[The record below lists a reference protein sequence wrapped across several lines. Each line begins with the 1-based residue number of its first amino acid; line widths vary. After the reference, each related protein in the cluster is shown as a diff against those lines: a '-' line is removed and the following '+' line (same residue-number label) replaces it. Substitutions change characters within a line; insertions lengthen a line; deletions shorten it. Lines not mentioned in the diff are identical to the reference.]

1 MVAARWLP
9 LESYSLKLVFFLIY
23 YMDIKLLEKVSKKY
37 INTNKMEILELIINL
52 YLLYSDY
59 RKVFQ
64 IEFNKLNQ
72 IKKILKIVKADYNI
86 YPFKN
91 DSYSRI
97 IVYNKDK
104 FNIDTLDLTFGKK
117 FAKQL
122 GEFYTCSSE
131 NYLNF
136 NYQICISISNN
147 KTSANLYAQMCD
159 KNMIIKNISKHM
171 KILNDIIEINKKFN
185 IKLSDIRIEIR
196 NIQMHTS

>member
-1 MVAARWLP
+1 
-9 LESYSLKLVFFLIY
+9 
-23 YMDIKLLEKVSKKY
+23 MDIKLLDKLSKKY
-37 INTNKMEILELIINL
+37 INTTKFEILGLIVNL
-52 YLLYSDY
+52 YLLYSNY

-64 IEFNKLNQ
+64 LELFNPNLLNQ
-72 IKKILKIVKADYNI
+72 IKKILTIVKADYEI
-86 YPFKN
+86 FPFKT
-91 DSYSRI
+91 YSRI

-104 FNIDTLDLTFGKK
+104 FNIDTLDITFRKK

-122 GEFYTCSSE
+122 GHFYTCSSD
-131 NYLNF
+131 NYSNF
-136 NYQICISISNN
+136 NYQICISVSNN

-196 NIQMHTS
+196 NIQMHTP